1 MDPKD
6 PPDIIAF
13 LQAAEK
19 WIGDELD
26 LTQLKVGDRLLVH
39 TKNTRY
45 LLVMTGAETAN
56 LTVDRP
62 DRPQGPVQIQGC
74 IFGRSKMIKPGHLFC
89 GGGLEFTTLGDRQT
103 YMTSA
108 ITALQLISAPPAA

>member
-1 MDPKD
+1 MESSG

-13 LQAAEK
+13 LQVTEK

-26 LTQLKVGDRLLVH
+26 LTRLKPGDRLLVH

-45 LLVMTGAETAN
+45 LLVITGADTAN
-56 LTVDRP
+56 MTVDRP
-62 DRPQGPVQIQGC
+62 DRPQGPIQIQGC

-89 GGGLEFTTLGDRQT
+89 GGGLEFTLVADRQT
-103 YMTSA
+103 YITSP
-108 ITALQLISAPPAA
+108 ITALQLISAAT